1 MGNLEAKRDWGHA
14 KDYVEMQWLMLQQ
27 DIPKDYVIS
36 TGKNY
41 SVREFI
47 TKSCFYLGIE
57 ISFRGQNESEEG
69 YIESI
74 KENRFR
80 INSPQLK
87 VGDVI
92 VKVDPK
98 YYRPAEVDYLLGD
111 SYKAKKELKWE
122 PKFTFDQLV
131 LEMIESDIEEAKKK
145 HLLKKQGF

>member
-1 MGNLEAKRDWGHA
+1 MRA
-14 KDYVEMQWLMLQQ
+14 
-27 DIPKDYVIS
+27 
-36 TGKNY
+36 
-41 SVREFI
+41 
-47 TKSCFYLGIE
+47 
-57 ISFRGQNESEEG
+57 
-69 YIESI
+69 I

-131 LEMIESDIEEAKKK
+131 LEECDFYLADFNNKEASD
-145 HLLKKQGF
+145 LKICNTLFWREVIYN